1 MKIIGIAALAI
12 ALSAFAA
19 RAQTT
24 TTNPSS
30 GDSKGTAVLP
40 ADQNSSALPGN
51 SSNTASSN
59 QTLPS
64 NDPKANGTPAADV
77 GAKTSQTQPD
87 DSSNRDNSSSA
98 VPNKGAA
105 STATGTGTDS
115 SAGVN
120 AKDSSGKTDNSTSS
134 AKTKKSKKHSTAQGR
149 SGSDS
154 MHQTRTTPSDTPPTT
169 SGTDTGSSGSVARP
183 PAPDTSVDQKP
194 TKDPG
199 MSSRPGD
206 VTGQPTDTQK
216 PVDTAP
222 SSNQPKDR

>member
-24 TTNPSS
+24 TTIPST
-30 GDSKGTAVLP
+30 GDNKDTAVLP

-59 QTLPS
+59 KTLPS
-64 NDPKANGTPAADV
+64 NDPKANGTPAGDL

-87 DSSNRDNSSSA
+87 D
-98 VPNKGAA
+98 K
-105 STATGTGTDS
+105 
-115 SAGVN
+115 
-120 AKDSSGKTDNSTSS
+120 STSS
-134 AKTKKSKKHSTAQGR
+134 AKTAS
-149 SGSDS
+149 
-154 MHQTRTTPSDTPPTT
+154 PNNPTT

-222 SSNQPKDR
+222 SSNPPKDR